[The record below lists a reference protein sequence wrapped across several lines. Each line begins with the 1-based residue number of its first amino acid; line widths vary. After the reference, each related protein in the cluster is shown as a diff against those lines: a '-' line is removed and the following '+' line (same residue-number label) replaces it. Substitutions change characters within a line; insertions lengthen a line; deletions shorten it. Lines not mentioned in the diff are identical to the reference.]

1 MKEELNMN
9 FVVIGIAYIL
19 SIYLFFILI
28 KTRKN
33 GKKQTPNMVYVLIVC
48 ILVLLIVWNIRRW
61 I

>member
-48 ILVLLIVWNIRRW
+48 I
-61 I
+61 